1 MLDKWGIC
9 SRDEFYEFVDR
20 VRSVEFLLIRYL
32 INSNGYFYKRK
43 NFFEKFLRM
52 ILRFINMIR

>member
-32 INSNGYFYKRK
+32 INFNGYFYKRVDGSLV
-43 NFFEKFLRM
+43 F
-52 ILRFINMIR
+52 